1 MANDIVESNMTQ
13 SVASANLQQN
23 EKFTPVSGEVVVP
36 IGTTEDGNT
45 FVQDLGQI
53 PHILVC
59 GFTGSGKT
67 SFVQAVTT
75 NIATK
80 YAPEKV
86 KFIIFDTKR
95 VDYTAFKEMPHLLL
109 PVESDSNRA
118 TGIISW
124 LSAEGKNRFKMFADT
139 ATKDI
144 VSYNKQCEEN
154 GNETLPYIFAI
165 LDDFSSLQL
174 SNDITSPLIDVL
186 KNGRV
191 VGIHLIIVT
200 SLTSSKILQK
210 DILSNVPC
218 RIAFCVSTRAD
229 SRVAIEQNGAETLS
243 VPGELIF
250 RYQNQL
256 VKCQGV
262 YIPDEEVDKAIKK
275 LQHQSRKNIS
285 ALGNMAAN
293 IFDDSASSQQD
304 KTTVTDFDEDPML
317 PYAVDAVLEAGQA
330 STSLIQR
337 KLKIGYARA
346 ARIIDLMEQLG
357 IVSPYEGSMPRKV
370 LITRGQWQ
378 TMRYGD
384 DIPSPAKVV
393 ETHNPS
399 VGATAFIPVKTDEEE
414 PPDIKMRNFA
424 QFSFNG
430 IGVCI
435 RDNQIR
441 ISNKVMTR
449 LGPGKT
455 TVSFN
460 GKSVAGLTYKKPH
473 LFSRGYIQF
482 RMKPKV
488 NIINNYSDL
497 ITVTRDNISNLLKI
511 EFSGDV
517 ARTMKSFMV
526 QISEDIGV
534 SLDLL

>member
-13 SVASANLQQN
+13 SVASANVQQN
-23 EKFTPVSGEVVVP
+23 EKFMPVSGEVVVP

-86 KFIIFDTKR
+86 KFIIYDTKR

-144 VSYNKQCEEN
+144 VSYNKQCEKN
-154 GNETLPYIFAI
+154 GNGTLPYIFAV
-165 LDDFSSLQL
+165 LDDFSSLHL

-229 SRVAIEQNGAETLS
+229 SRIAIEQNGAEGLS

-250 RYQNQL
+250 RWQNKL
-256 VKCQGV
+256 VKCQSV
-262 YIPDEEVDKAIKK
+262 YMSDEEVNKTIKK
-275 LQHQSRKNIS
+275 LQHQSRKNIGT
-285 ALGNMAAN
+285 LGNMAAQ
-293 IFDDSASSQQD
+293 IFEESVDNQNDEITTVNTEENEHLLQAIEIVIETGSAS
-304 KTTVTDFDEDPML
+304 TTL
-317 PYAVDAVLEAGQA
+317 L
-330 STSLIQR
+330 QR

-346 ARIIDLMEQLG
+346 ARIIDQLEERG
-357 IVSPYEGSMPRKV
+357 IVGPYAGSMPRQV
-370 LITRGQWQ
+370 LITKERWHAIQ
-378 TMRYGD
+378 YGD
-384 DIPSPAKVV
+384 DISIPTKTV
-393 ETHNPS
+393 EISNST
-399 VGATAFIPVKTDEEE
+399 VGAIAPVKNDDEEI
-414 PPDIKMRNFA
+414 PDIEMRNFA

-430 IGVCI
+430 IGLCI
-435 RDNQIR
+435 TDNQIR

-449 LGPGKT
+449 LGPGT
-455 TVSFN
+455 TTASFN
-460 GKSVAGLTYKKPH
+460 GKSIAGLTYKKPYI
-473 LFSRGYIQF
+473 FSKGYIQF
-482 RMKPKV
+482 RMKPKL
-488 NIINNYSDL
+488 NIINNNSDL
-497 ITVTRDNISNLLKI
+497 IPVTKDNISDLLKI
-511 EFSGDV
+511 EFGGDV
-517 ARTMKSFMV
+517 ANTMKSFMT
-526 QISEDIGV
+526 QISEDVGIP
-534 SLDLL
+534 LTLL